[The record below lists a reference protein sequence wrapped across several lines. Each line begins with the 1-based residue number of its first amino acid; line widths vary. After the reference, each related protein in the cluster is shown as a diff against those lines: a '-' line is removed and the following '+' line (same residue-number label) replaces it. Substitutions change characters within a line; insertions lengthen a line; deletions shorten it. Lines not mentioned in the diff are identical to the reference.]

1 MKKKILLTLA
11 IVSILVCALALSVSA
26 ADYDTSREVTLDS
39 GEVVSLYDQEGYAL
53 TWYMNGE
60 TLTSKRTVDLINVN
74 GSGWISYKTD
84 VEGFSGASTVVVA
97 NFQEE
102 NYASAI
108 TNTVTGFDITY
119 RYSTNLEYI
128 FFADEITRF
137 NQWYTF
143 SETTKLKV
151 AEFTENSQLTS
162 FLQYMFHKAKALKSF
177 YVPDGVTAIPRSDS
191 ASSYGFFYEVTTLE
205 SVTFGKDSKL
215 TFVGASAFLKCAG
228 LKELTLPDSVTTVES
243 NAIRETGIVNSPFTQ
258 NSQLT
263 SLGNNVFYKCTS
275 LDNVIIPKGLT
286 ETQNETSNSG
296 GLFNGCTALTTVT
309 FAEGSQMTF
318 IGSRTFK
325 DCSSL
330 VNINL
335 PEGLEKIGGNAFSS
349 TGLVDI
355 KIPNTVKTIANHA
368 FAWCTS
374 LEVIRMGDGF
384 QYFNNTGDNSF
395 TYSTGNV
402 KEIYIPKSFYATA
415 PDTSLG
421 YQVSYAFHGASANC
435 KFFYCGTADEF
446 ATAKAN
452 FLTQKSATSNNGN
465 FLNAPVIT
473 YSEYLANPDDYATG
487 RYVVCEYNR
496 CSAFYENEH
505 VGEEKLVFKGEKL
518 LSSANVCVIC
528 TRCNK
533 TETTDTKD
541 ALFTNKGYSKS
552 IDGVIMQGFAINKN
566 LVDFYEEWLGTIN
579 YGLVAGVYSYV
590 DGEETKYVHQAGE
603 LLTLNEGNVV
613 ANEKVATVSFDQKPE
628 YDVFEMKLKGLTG
641 DLAST
646 EVFCCAYV
654 VYGNTIYYIN
664 NNVVTEGNAGTAV
677 SIGDI
682 Q

>member
-11 IVSILVCALALSVSA
+11 IVSILVCALAISVSA
-26 ADYDTSREVTLDS
+26 EHDVTRKVTLDN
-39 GEVVSLYDQEGYAL
+39 GTEVNLYDSNGYAL
-53 TWYMNGE
+53 TYYLDENGE
-60 TLTSKRTVDLINVN
+60 LVSAKTVDIISVN
-74 GSGWISYKTD
+74 GSGVATY
-84 VEGFSGASTVVVA
+84 SGVAAMSVVVA
-97 NFQEE
+97 NFQGAEVE
-102 NYASAI
+102 ALNVKQVPSYYYGNYGGGYHSYNDTI
-108 TNTVTGFDITY
+108 
-119 RYSTNLEYI
+119 EYI
-128 FFADEITRF
+128 YLPDTLTQTATNQFRCTSKLKIVDVTR
-137 NQWYTF
+137 NSQWQTMGQYSFYYATGLTEFYYPPKVKTTPGSGNDGVERGTAATF
-143 SETTKLKV
+143 S
-151 AEFTENSQLTS
+151 
-162 FLQYMFHKAKALKSF
+162 H
-177 YVPDGVTAIPRSDS
+177 
-191 ASSYGFFYEVTTLE
+191 
-205 SVTFGKDSKL
+205 
-215 TFVGASAFLKCAG
+215 
-228 LKELTLPDSVTTVES
+228 
-243 NAIRETGIVNSPFTQ
+243 
-258 NSQLT
+258 
-263 SLGNNVFYKCTS
+263 CTS
-275 LDNVIIPKGLT
+275 LKSLYFYDNSEVETFGDYCFTVCSALETVMLPNTITSLPKG
-286 ETQNETSNSG
+286 
-296 GLFNGCTALTTVT
+296 V
-309 FAEGSQMTF
+309 
-318 IGSRTFK
+318 
-325 DCSSL
+325 
-330 VNINL
+330 
-335 PEGLEKIGGNAFSS
+335 FSS
-349 TGLVDI
+349 CTSLKEI
-355 KIPNTVKTIANHA
+355 SIPNSVKTIASHA

-395 TYSTGNV
+395 TYTTGKV

-421 YQVSYAFHGASANC
+421 YQVSYAFHGANANC

-452 FLTQKSATSNNGN
+452 FLTQKSATSNNGS
-465 FLNAPVIT
+465 FLNATVIT
-473 YSEYLANPDDYATG
+473 YAEYLANPDTYATG
-487 RYVVCEYNR
+487 RYVVCEYNT
-496 CSAFYENEH
+496 CDAFYENEH
-505 VGEEKLVFKGEKL
+505 VGEEKLVFTGEKL

-533 TETTDTKD
+533 TETTDTRD

-566 LVDFYEEWLGTIN
+566 LVGFYEEWLGTIN
-579 YGLVAGVYSYV
+579 YGLVAGVCSYV